1 MENLSSRHAGDSY
14 GMSRNGVAP
23 HVVGTGMT
31 SEDHVVT
38 VEGDVITTRRLRL
51 RPWAAADAE
60 PALAVYG
67 ERDVARWLSPAMER
81 VPDAEAMRSLLES
94 WIEQD
99 LESPQGRWAVELVDT
114 GDLVGAVAVL
124 PLPPDGEDL
133 EVAWQLAPHAW
144 GRGIATEAGHAVA
157 HHAFSSGID
166 ELFAV
171 VRTQNSRGAAT
182 AERVGMEWVG
192 ETEKYYDLRLQ
203 VYRLRKGE
211 LDVPSQREPS

>member
-1 MENLSSRHAGDSY
+1 ML
-14 GMSRNGVAP
+14 RNVTAP
-23 HVVGTGMT
+23 SVVGTGMT
-31 SEDHVVT
+31 SEDHAGHLVT

-51 RPWAAADAE
+51 RPWVAEDAE
-60 PALAVYG
+60 RALAVYG

-81 VPDAEAMRSLLES
+81 VPDAGAMRRLLES
-94 WIEQD
+94 WAQED
-99 LESPQGRWAVELVDT
+99 LESPQGRWAIEIVD
-114 GDLVGAVAVL
+114 GGALVGGVAVL
-124 PLPPDGEDL
+124 PLPPEGEDL
-133 EVAWQLAPHAW
+133 EVAWHLAPHAW

-171 VRTQNSRGAAT
+171 VRSQNSRGAAT

-211 LDVPSQREPS
+211 LDVPTQREPS